1 VTEPARPA
9 TPLSGR
15 RREAARN
22 NERILRA
29 AQEVFTADPGA
40 RVSAVA
46 RRAGVGISALYTRYA
61 SKEGLLRHL
70 CADGLQRLARLAD
83 QALADERD
91 HWTVFAEFMQRTV
104 AADIS
109 SLTLSL
115 AGKFRPSTE
124 LSALAGQANDKIQA
138 LFDRVRPVLRADLDV
153 LDLPPIWEQLAAI
166 TIGSPGR
173 AAELRNRYLT
183 IMLDGLRAGAA
194 GTLPGTPPTPQEVSG
209 RWYSSP

>member
-1 VTEPARPA
+1 MTEPARPA
-9 TPLSGR
+9 AALSGR

-40 RVSAVA
+40 PISAVA
-46 RRAGVGISALYTRYA
+46 RRAGVGISALYTRYP
-61 SKEGLLRHL
+61 SKEDLLRHL
-70 CADGLQRLARLAD
+70 CADGLQRLALLAD

-91 HWTVFAEFMQRTV
+91 HWTVFAEFMRGVV

-115 AGKFRPSTE
+115 AGKFRPSAE
-124 LSALAGQANDKIQA
+124 LSVLAGQANDKVQA

-166 TIGSPGR
+166 TIGGQGR
-173 AAELRNRYLT
+173 AAELRSRYLT
-183 IMLDGLRAGAA
+183 IMLDGLVAGAA
-194 GTLPGTPPTPQEVSG
+194 GPLPGTPPTPREMSS
-209 RWYSSP
+209 RWYSAT